1 MEKGPSSTVTGFTT
15 CTQHKR
21 VILHRSLIS
30 IFNKRNESRADKALT
45 YSCLSIAT
53 SVLQFVL
60 IFKLDINDIVYK
72 DFHAYKPLLL
82 LTQFKKKCSTF
93 FFVLQRN
100 IPWYFLWPW
109 LYFHDS
115 AFNSFSKDFSR
126 YFPKI
131 NIVEA
136 NEIVK
141 ELLTLIFLMTLTSL
155 VPYFGIILKILLFTL
170 CTVKLIHSTT
180 LSNFLTLTFLHP
192 WFCYSASCVYISFR

>member
-1 MEKGPSSTVTGFTT
+1 MEKGPSSTDTGFTT

-21 VILHRSLIS
+21 VILHPSLVS
-30 IFNKRNESRADKALT
+30 IFNKRNESRADKALM
-45 YSCLSIAT
+45 YSCLST

-72 DFHAYKPLLL
+72 DFHAYKPLLP
-82 LTQFKKKCSTF
+82 LTQLKKKCSTF
-93 FFVLQRN
+93 FFVLQIN

-109 LYFHDS
+109 
-115 AFNSFSKDFSR
+115 
-126 YFPKI
+126 
-131 NIVEA
+131 
-136 NEIVK
+136 
-141 ELLTLIFLMTLTSL
+141 LLTLIFLMTLTSL

>member
-1 MEKGPSSTVTGFTT
+1 MLHKQMEKGPSSTVTGFTT

-30 IFNKRNESRADKALT
+30 IFNKRNESRADKALM
-45 YSCLSIAT
+45 YSCLST

-60 IFKLDINDIVYK
+60 IFKLDINDVVYT
-72 DFHAYKPLLL
+72 DFHAYKPLLP

-93 FFVLQRN
+93 FFVLQIN

-109 LYFHDS
+109 
-115 AFNSFSKDFSR
+115 
-126 YFPKI
+126 
-131 NIVEA
+131 
-136 NEIVK
+136 
-141 ELLTLIFLMTLTSL
+141 LLTLIFLMTLTSL

-192 WFCYSASCVYISFR
+192 WFAILHLAYTLVFDKTLKFNVISPNITDKNWLEKKMLLIFIF

>member
-1 MEKGPSSTVTGFTT
+1 MLHKQMEKGPSSTVTGFTT

-30 IFNKRNESRADKALT
+30 IFNKRNESRADKALM
-45 YSCLSIAT
+45 YFCLST

-72 DFHAYKPLLL
+72 DFHAYKPLLP

-93 FFVLQRN
+93 FFVLQIN

-131 NIVEA
+131 HIVEA
-136 NEIVK
+136 N
-141 ELLTLIFLMTLTSL
+141 
-155 VPYFGIILKILLFTL
+155 
-170 CTVKLIHSTT
+170 
-180 LSNFLTLTFLHP
+180 
-192 WFCYSASCVYISFR
+192 

>member
-1 MEKGPSSTVTGFTT
+1 M
-15 CTQHKR
+15 
-21 VILHRSLIS
+21 
-30 IFNKRNESRADKALT
+30 
-45 YSCLSIAT
+45 YSCLST

-72 DFHAYKPLLL
+72 DFHAYKPLLP

-93 FFVLQRN
+93 FFVLQIN

-136 NEIVK
+136 NEIIK

-192 WFCYSASCVYISFR
+192 WFCYSASCVYITLTFNVISPNITDKNWLEKKMLLIFIF